1 MCKAIASAL
10 GIWGGGGLPIFAKSR
25 VSTPKCTSDSC
36 NSTCPSCEL
45 LQDPGPAPPAL
56 AAQGCVHGLA
66 LYVCRP
72 CIWTGPASV
81 HTGLTHVPPAH
92 RDEADPV
99 IPHVLRAHPSCFKTQ
114 GPMVLK
120 TPGCSREPTRTLTHP
135 TAPWPTPLPTM
146 ALALPVSARHY
157 PNQASNAQRPAG
169 RHHCLQWHWH
179 RQTWNHCPPPRHT
192 HAHTKYTITA
202 PHTPYT
208 AASTDATSP
217 PGDTTHAHTHTHTH
231 AHHRHARH
239 SGVRIVGGAD
249 WCSLWEPLSV
259 SPAHTVSPVGRWTP
273 DWDNVGHLLVVPVPL

>member
-10 GIWGGGGLPIFAKSR
+10 GIWGVRGLPIFAKT
-25 VSTPKCTSDSC
+25 VCSTSKCTPDSC

-135 TAPWPTPLPTM
+135 HGPQADTTAYNGTGTTSKCPTLSQSGVQRPTGRRPTPLPTM
-146 ALALPVSARHY
+146 ALALPASARHY
-157 PNQASNAQRPAG
+157 PNQASNAPV
-169 RHHCLQWHWH
+169 
-179 RQTWNHCPPPRHT
+179 
-192 HAHTKYTITA
+192 
-202 PHTPYT
+202 
-208 AASTDATSP
+208 
-217 PGDTTHAHTHTHTH
+217 
-231 AHHRHARH
+231 H
-239 SGVRIVGGAD
+239 SGLLTRAQVPYLDQALRRGGLHRRTCPGG
-249 WCSLWEPLSV
+249 WL
-259 SPAHTVSPVGRWTP
+259 
-273 DWDNVGHLLVVPVPL
+273 